1 MLRLAITGGLASGKS
16 SVAELL
22 RQRGIPVVDADALGH
37 EILQGEARD
46 EVVAAFGAGVLQAGE
61 IAPALLADRVFA
73 PGAEAELATLNHI
86 LHPRIMAEASRR
98 LDEYERQGRE
108 VAAVEAA
115 LLIEAN
121 LLRGFDAVVLVTAP
135 AALRA
140 ERFRRRTG
148 ASEEQAMARLA
159 QQWPDERKRPWAQ
172 YVISNAGSRE
182 ELAGHV
188 DAMLR
193 QLRKETPTP

>member
-61 IAPALLADRVFA
+61 IAPALLAARVFA
-73 PGAEAELATLNHI
+73 PGAEAELATLNRI
-86 LHPRIMAEASRR
+86 LHSRIMAEASRR

-135 AALRA
+135 AELRT

-148 ASEEQAMARLA
+148 ATEEQAMARLA

-172 YVISNAGSRE
+172 FVIPNGGSRE
-182 ELAGHV
+182 ELAGQV